1 MYMQLFNSVCV
12 CVCVCMCV
20 CVCVRAC
27 VRSGR
32 MKHETVAQACC
43 VLTILRVVTALNGA
57 CVRTAKKDCVL
68 EMIAFKQA
76 PG

>member
-1 MYMQLFNSVCV
+1 MYMQLYNSVCV

-20 CVCVRAC
+20 CVCVRVC

-43 VLTILRVVTALNGA
+43 VLTILRVVTALEWSMCAN
-57 CVRTAKKDCVL
+57 CEKRFL
-68 EMIAFKQA
+68 SLR
-76 PG
+76 